1 VATEKTTDVQARVMD
16 GLANRY
22 RREIGMAHGRPYRR
36 AVRSFSADAGCSEQR
51 AKDWLASIGVTEPPN
66 GNGKKK

>member
-1 VATEKTTDVQARVMD
+1 MRWRTATAAKSGWPT
-16 GLANRY
+16 G
-22 RREIGMAHGRPYRR
+22 RRIVVPCGASG
-36 AVRSFSADAGCSEQR
+36 ADAGCSEQQ